1 MQISELAS
9 RTGVSV
15 HALRHYERLGLL
27 QPLRRP
33 NGYRDYPESTRREVV
48 FIAMSR
54 QLGFALADIGPRLLQ
69 YRAGRLPVQ
78 EMVDALEERARE
90 LQTQIDLLQAR
101 KRRVTDH
108 QAWLRERLHKPAPP
122 GPGPGKPSAWPGVR
136 SAAVP
141 PATPPEDSRP
151 TRRPR

>member
-1 MQISELAS
+1 MQISELAG

-27 QPLRRP
+27 KPLRRS
-33 NGYRDYPESTRREVV
+33 NGYRDYPETAQREVV

-78 EMVDALEERARE
+78 EMVEALQERARE
-90 LQTQIDLLQAR
+90 LQTQIDLLQAQ
-101 KRRVTDH
+101 KQRVVDH
-108 QAWLRERLHKPAPP
+108 QAWLRERLQKPASRRP
-122 GPGPGKPSAWPGVR
+122 GSGEPAAWPGVR
-136 SAAVP
+136 STTA
-141 PATPPEDSRP
+141 PPEDSRHP
-151 TRRPR
+151 RRPR